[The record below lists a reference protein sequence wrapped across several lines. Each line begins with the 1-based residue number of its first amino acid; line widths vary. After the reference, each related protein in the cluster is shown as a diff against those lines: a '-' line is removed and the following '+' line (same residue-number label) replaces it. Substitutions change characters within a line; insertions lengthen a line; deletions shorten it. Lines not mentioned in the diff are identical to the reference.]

1 MSVRRLA
8 EALRGAPAPLAAVD
22 IEAARSNAAT
32 LVDAASG
39 LPIRVAS
46 KSIRSTA
53 LIRKF
58 LEIPGFHGVL
68 AFTPAEAVHL
78 GDAGVDDVL
87 IAYPSVD
94 RGALATVARHRSVI
108 RPLIDSAD
116 HVRLLAEISRE
127 TNAPIPVCLD
137 IDAGWRPLGGPVHLG
152 PKRSPVRTPE
162 QAAALTDLV
171 CATPGLR
178 LAAVMA
184 YDGQIA
190 GVGDIVPGNP
200 WYQLAVRGMQASSLR
215 ELGERLPRVL
225 DAVTARLRAAGAPPL
240 ELVNSGGTGSLARI
254 AGLGFATELAAGSG
268 FFAPALFDHYRS
280 LDLEPAAAFALP
292 VVRKPAP
299 GLATVLGGGYIAS
312 GPAGASR
319 VPVPSWPPG
328 LSFEASEGAGEVQ
341 TPLRGARALRI
352 GDAVWFRHA
361 KAGELCEHFTE
372 LQLVEG
378 GQHAGSVSTYR
389 GEGMMFL

>member
-22 IEAARSNAAT
+22 IDAARTNAAT

-46 KSIRSTA
+46 KSIRSIA

-78 GDAGVDDVL
+78 ADAGVDDVL

-94 RGALATVARHRSVI
+94 RGALATAARHRSVI

-116 HVRLLAEISRE
+116 HVRLLAEIARE

-215 ELGERLPRVL
+215 ELGERLP
-225 DAVTARLRAAGAPPL
+225 
-240 ELVNSGGTGSLARI
+240 ELWMR
-254 AGLGFATELAAGSG
+254 
-268 FFAPALFDHYRS
+268 
-280 LDLEPAAAFALP
+280 
-292 VVRKPAP
+292 
-299 GLATVLGGGYIAS
+299 
-312 GPAGASR
+312 
-319 VPVPSWPPG
+319 
-328 LSFEASEGAGEVQ
+328 
-341 TPLRGARALRI
+341 
-352 GDAVWFRHA
+352 
-361 KAGELCEHFTE
+361 
-372 LQLVEG
+372 
-378 GQHAGSVSTYR
+378 
-389 GEGMMFL
+389 

>member
-22 IEAARSNAAT
+22 IDAARTNAAT

-46 KSIRSTA
+46 KSIRSIA

-78 GDAGVDDVL
+78 ADAVDDVL

-94 RGALATVARHRSVI
+94 RGALATAARHRSVI

-116 HVRLLAEISRE
+116 HVRLLAEIARE

-280 LDLEPAAAFALP
+280 LHLEPAAAFALP

-319 VPVPSWPPG
+319 VPVPSWPSG

>member
-22 IEAARSNAAT
+22 IDAARSNAAT

-78 GDAGVDDVL
+78 GNAGVDDVL

-94 RGALATVARHRSVI
+94 RGALATAARHRSVI

-280 LDLEPAAAFALP
+280 LHLEPAAAFALP

>member
-8 EALRGAPAPLAAVD
+8 AALRGAPAPLAAVD
-22 IEAARSNAAT
+22 MDAARANAAS
-32 LVDAASG
+32 LVAAASG

-58 LEIPGFHGVL
+58 LEIPGFRGVL

-78 GDAGVDDVL
+78 ADAGVDDLL

-94 RGALATVARHRSVI
+94 RGALSTAARHRSVI

-116 HVRLLAEISRE
+116 HVRLLADIAHE

-137 IDAGWRPLGGPVHLG
+137 IDAGWRPLDGPVHLG

-162 QAAALTDLV
+162 QAAALADLV

-178 LAAVMA
+178 LAAIMA

-200 WYQLAVRGMQASSLR
+200 WYQLAVRGMQDSSLR
-215 ELGERLPRVL
+215 ELGQRLPRIL
-225 DAVTARLRAAGAPPL
+225 DAVSARLRAAGAPPL

-254 AGLGFATELAAGSG
+254 AGLGFAT
-268 FFAPALFDHYRS
+268 
-280 LDLEPAAAFALP
+280 
-292 VVRKPAP
+292 
-299 GLATVLGGGYIAS
+299 
-312 GPAGASR
+312 
-319 VPVPSWPPG
+319 
-328 LSFEASEGAGEVQ
+328 
-341 TPLRGARALRI
+341 
-352 GDAVWFRHA
+352 
-361 KAGELCEHFTE
+361 
-372 LQLVEG
+372 
-378 GQHAGSVSTYR
+378 
-389 GEGMMFL
+389 